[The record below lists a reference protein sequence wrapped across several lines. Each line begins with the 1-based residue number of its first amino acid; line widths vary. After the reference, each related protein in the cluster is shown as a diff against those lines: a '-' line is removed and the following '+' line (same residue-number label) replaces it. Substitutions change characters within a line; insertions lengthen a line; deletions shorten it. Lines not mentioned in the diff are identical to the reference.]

1 MYEKIWKAYVPFTTP
16 KRFQESLHCFGTQGN
31 EGIDVSVGKYVPKR
45 KTYGMTISFTNRE
58 IVCTGIVNLGAEPYW
73 TEVYSRLIID
83 MGKETTTFRWSQN
96 QVRNYKKKYRSL
108 ARVDISRISDNNIKI
123 KNLIENQK
131 EDEKRM
137 TYDAGVA
144 LESDTIL
151 SFVKE
156 AENKKKT
163 LLGIKFPFMDTL

>member
-1 MYEKIWKAYVPFTTP
+1 
-16 KRFQESLHCFGTQGN
+16 
-31 EGIDVSVGKYVPKR
+31 
-45 KTYGMTISFTNRE
+45 MTISFTNRE

-123 KNLIENQK
+123 KNLIEKQK

-151 SFVKE
+151 SFVNE
-156 AENKKKT
+156 AEDNHCQVLNSHLWILYRGTHNNKSKEVPIS
-163 LLGIKFPFMDTL
+163 LC

>member
-1 MYEKIWKAYVPFTTP
+1 
-16 KRFQESLHCFGTQGN
+16 
-31 EGIDVSVGKYVPKR
+31 
-45 KTYGMTISFTNRE
+45 MTISFTNRE

-123 KNLIENQK
+123 KNLIEKQK
-131 EDEKRM
+131 EDEKKNDLRCW
-137 TYDAGVA
+137 
-144 LESDTIL
+144 S
-151 SFVKE
+151 SS
-156 AENKKKT
+156 
-163 LLGIKFPFMDTL
+163 